1 MNIRKILEYALQREY
16 EGKAFFDNNAG
27 RLQNAAAAGAFKAIA
42 SEEQK
47 HIDFITAQ
55 IAAQNMGVSADAPEF
70 PKAGFFADRAEN
82 ENIEQS
88 VAESMVADLPVLR
101 MAYLIERDFA
111 EFYAMAASKLAL
123 SEAEG
128 AEGEPKKLL
137 ELLAHWELGH
147 EQLFKRLHDQA
158 FEQYAGM
165 PWGG

>member
-1 MNIRKILEYALQREY
+1 MDILKILEYALEREY
-16 EGKAFFDNNAG
+16 EGKRFFIENAA

-42 SEEQK
+42 IEEQK
-47 HIDFITAQ
+47 HIDFIAAQ
-55 IAAQNMGVSADAPEF
+55 IAAQNAGVTADVPEL

-123 SEAEG
+123 SDVEG
-128 AEGEPKKLL
+128 TEGETKKVLDM
-137 ELLAHWELGH
+137 LAHWEAGH
-147 EQLFKRLHDQA
+147 ERLFKRMHDQA
-158 FEQYAGM
+158 FELYSGM